1 MSDINDF
8 INNNFTIIEENNQ
21 KYVKIKYSSTRIDEF
36 KNMFGDIIEKS
47 LNNNEDVMSK
57 IIDYSKTNNLGFH
70 KIIEL
75 QQ

>member
-36 KNMFGDIIEKS
+36 KKKYTWQGKE
-47 LNNNEDVMSK
+47 
-57 IIDYSKTNNLGFH
+57 
-70 KIIEL
+70 
-75 QQ
+75 Q

>member
-8 INNNFTIIEENNQ
+8 INNNFTITEENNQ

-47 LNNNEDVMSK
+47 LNNNEDVVSK
-57 IIDYSKTNNLGFH
+57 IIDHSKTNNLGFH